1 MLAVD
6 ELPVDEFGL
15 IRRAAALDAGWS
27 DTRLIAAVRRGELIH
42 LAPGVYVRSNPWF
55 VTESAGRDELY
66 RLRGLAAVTSE
77 RCGNGV
83 VLSHQSAAAQHGISL
98 LKSDTRY
105 VHVTRDAR
113 SGGGRRAERQ
123 LHAVSLPDCDVVD
136 LGRFRVT
143 SMERTAV
150 DVATDGATFAQAL
163 TVFDM
168 ALARGASRE
177 VMTEMLAGRRNRGV
191 KTARRALYFASSL
204 SESVGE
210 SWSRAQ
216 MIDADIRFPVLQ
228 CTHIAEGHEYRSDFD
243 WECRL
248 VGEFDGKV
256 KYGRLRKP
264 GETIEQAV
272 MREKEREDR
281 LRSIGI
287 MVIRWIWSDLENN
300 RMIPRVQYWLERFDR
315 LPMR

>member
-1 MLAVD
+1 MVSVD
-6 ELPVDEFGL
+6 DLPVDELGL
-15 IRRAAALDAGWS
+15 IRRAAVLEAGWS

-42 LAPGVYVRSNPWF
+42 LAPGVYARALQWLA
-55 VTESAGRDELY
+55 TAQGRDELF

-77 RCGNGV
+77 RCGDAV
-83 VLSHQSAAAQHGISL
+83 VLSHQSAAAVHGISL
-98 LKSDTRY
+98 LKPDTTC
-105 VHVTRDAR
+105 VHVTRDAK

-123 LHAVSLPDCDVVD
+123 VHAVSLPDGDVVD

-168 ALARGASRE
+168 ALAGGASRE
-177 VMTEMLAGRRNRGV
+177 LMTEMLARRRNRGV

-216 MIDADIRFPVLQ
+216 MIDADIRFPTLQ
-228 CTHIAEGHEYRSDFD
+228 CTHIAEGHEYHSDFD

-248 VGEFDGKV
+248 VGEFDGQI

-264 GETIEQAV
+264 GETLEQAI

-287 MVIRWIWSDLENN
+287 MVIRWIWADLENN
-300 RMIPRVQYWLERFDR
+300 RMIPRVQYWLDRFHR
-315 LPMR
+315 LPVL

>member
-1 MLAVD
+1 
-6 ELPVDEFGL
+6 
-15 IRRAAALDAGWS
+15 
-27 DTRLIAAVRRGELIH
+27 
-42 LAPGVYVRSNPWF
+42 
-55 VTESAGRDELY
+55 
-66 RLRGLAAVTSE
+66 
-77 RCGNGV
+77 
-83 VLSHQSAAAQHGISL
+83 
-98 LKSDTRY
+98 
-105 VHVTRDAR
+105 
-113 SGGGRRAERQ
+113 
-123 LHAVSLPDCDVVD
+123 
-136 LGRFRVT
+136 
-143 SMERTAV
+143 
-150 DVATDGATFAQAL
+150 
-163 TVFDM
+163 
-168 ALARGASRE
+168 
-177 VMTEMLAGRRNRGV
+177 
-191 KTARRALYFASSL
+191 
-204 SESVGE
+204 
-210 SWSRAQ
+210 